1 MCEWAKISLLH
12 LGTLRI
18 EKRLKLAYNIDK
30 IKGGEPQEESEMKKY
45 NKHEI
50 MVNAWNI
57 RHTNNVSMSTALRAA
72 WALAK
77 AVNTAEAVASE
88 IEWNT
93 KVRVNDWVKYGK
105 SRTYVEVAVY
115 TNAWNRKR
123 TEKIGYVDNMT
134 GEFVA
139 A

>member
-1 MCEWAKISLLH
+1 M
-12 LGTLRI
+12 
-18 EKRLKLAYNIDK
+18 
-30 IKGGEPQEESEMKKY
+30 Y

-50 MVNAWNI
+50 MTNAWSI
-57 RHTNNVSMSTALRAA
+57 RRENNVSMSVALKAA

-77 AVNTAEAVASE
+77 AIKAAEALAAD
-88 IEWNT
+88 IDWNT
-93 KVRVNDWVKYGK
+93 KIRVNDWIKAGR

-123 TEKIGYVDNMT
+123 TEKIGYVNNLT

>member
-1 MCEWAKISLLH
+1 MYILP
-12 LGTLRI
+12 I
-18 EKRLKLAYNIDK
+18 ENENQKAYNIT
-30 IKGGEPQEESEMKKY
+30 IKRGTPQEVNEMKKY
-45 NKHEI
+45 NMHEI

-57 RHTNNVSMSTALRAA
+57 RRVNNVSMSTALRAA

-77 AVNTAEAVASE
+77 AINTAEQVASG
-88 IEWNT
+88 IDWNT
-93 KVRVNDWVKYGK
+93 KVKVNDWIKYGK
-105 SRTYVEVAVY
+105 SRTYIEVAVY

>member
-1 MCEWAKISLLH
+1 M
-12 LGTLRI
+12 
-18 EKRLKLAYNIDK
+18 
-30 IKGGEPQEESEMKKY
+30 KY
-45 NKHEI
+45 NKREI
-50 MVNAWNI
+50 MMNAWNI
-57 RHTNNVSMSTALRAA
+57 RRTANVSMSIAMKAA

-77 AVNTAEAVASE
+77 AMKTAETVAAG

-93 KVRVNDWVKYGK
+93 KVRINDWVKGGHN
-105 SRTYVEVAVY
+105 RTYIEVAVY

-123 TEKIGYVDNMT
+123 TEKVGYVNNLT

>member
-1 MCEWAKISLLH
+1 
-12 LGTLRI
+12 
-18 EKRLKLAYNIDK
+18 
-30 IKGGEPQEESEMKKY
+30 MKKY
-45 NKHEI
+45 NMHEI

-57 RHTNNVSMSTALRAA
+57 RRANNVSMSTALRAA

-77 AVNTAEAVASE
+77 AMNKAEEVAAN
-88 IEWNT
+88 IDWNT
-93 KVRVNDWVKYGK
+93 KVKVNDWAKAGK
-105 SRTYVEVAVY
+105 SRTYIEVTVY

>member
-1 MCEWAKISLLH
+1 M
-12 LGTLRI
+12 
-18 EKRLKLAYNIDK
+18 YNR
-30 IKGGEPQEESEMKKY
+30 
-45 NKHEI
+45 HEI
-50 MVNAWNI
+50 MVNAWRI
-57 RHTNNVSMSTALRAA
+57 RRENNVGMSVALKAA

-77 AVNTAEAVASE
+77 AIKAAEALAAD
-88 IEWNT
+88 IDWNT
-93 KVRVNDWVKYGK
+93 KIRVNDWIKAGR

-134 GEFVA
+134 GEFIA

>member
-1 MCEWAKISLLH
+1 MYILP
-12 LGTLRI
+12 I
-18 EKRLKLAYNIDK
+18 ENENQKAYNVT
-30 IKGGEPQEESEMKKY
+30 IKRGTPQEVSKMKKY
-45 NKHEI
+45 NMHEI

-57 RHTNNVSMSTALRAA
+57 RRVNNVSMSTALRAA

-77 AVNTAEAVASE
+77 AINTAEQVASG
-88 IEWNT
+88 IDWNT
-93 KVRVNDWVKYGK
+93 KVKVNDWMKYGK
-105 SRTYVEVAVY
+105 SRTYIEVAVY

>member
-1 MCEWAKISLLH
+1 
-12 LGTLRI
+12 
-18 EKRLKLAYNIDK
+18 
-30 IKGGEPQEESEMKKY
+30 MKKY
-45 NKHEI
+45 NMHEI

-57 RHTNNVSMSTALRAA
+57 RRTNNVSMSISLRAA

-77 AVNTAEAVASE
+77 AINTAETVAAD
-88 IEWNT
+88 IDWNT
-93 KVRVNDWVKYGK
+93 KVRVNDWNKAGK
-105 SRTYVEVAVY
+105 SRTYIDVAVY
-115 TNAWNRKR
+115 TGAWARKR